1 MNEDENKSKV
11 VFVDL
16 EEYKQMGKVRKDP
29 DPVPRNTQKTAHVS
43 EEKKENV
50 KKEEKKPGKTDAP
63 AGTAKPDLE
72 SPPSFESII
81 EEKKK
86 ISETRKAPETGK
98 GSEVK
103 KEPSASEKTP
113 EKKSTAE
120 TKKPAEKPKTASAS
134 PAKKASGTYTAESG
148 RSTKK
153 WFYSI
158 AGATLVFGLIVYF
171 IWDYREKEIKE
182 NAFESVKTALDSE
195 NYDVID
201 SAENLIEDYPDDGRG
216 YEYLATAY
224 YGKGEYEKVLEVL
237 DDGRE
242 QAEDS
247 DYWEYSDLYSRAEI
261 RKQYYDTMKQ
271 ADEYAENGMTEEA
284 KEGYLAAIQV
294 EEELDDAYYALTDLY
309 ISQGEYDTAIEW
321 LDSVE
326 TNGEFTIT
334 ERSELREQ
342 CLQGRRN
349 VIMNNLET
357 LMKNKDYSGLQKW
370 FSDAD
375 NRAELEIGS
384 YEDLYYQNGSVTEEI
399 DSGTGL
405 ILSDTELYLG
415 EISNNQKN
423 GTGVRF
429 EHWNSSYS
437 VTDSS
442 WSNDEAN
449 GKFTYSYTNTED
461 KTANEVYSGTVKDNL
476 FNGDITCRQYCN
488 DGNIRTFYM
497 HAENGT
503 FDCIR
508 VLDEGYVYGESND
521 NWYVYYYSEDGLKG
535 HGV

>member
-29 DPVPRNTQKTAHVS
+29 DPVPQKAQKTAPVS
-43 EEKKENV
+43 EEKK
-50 KKEEKKPGKTDAP
+50 G
-63 AGTAKPDLE
+63 
-72 SPPSFESII
+72 
-81 EEKKK
+81 
-86 ISETRKAPETGK
+86 
-98 GSEVK
+98 
-103 KEPSASEKTP
+103 PSASEKIP
-113 EKKSTAE
+113 EKKSAAE
-120 TKKPAEKPKTASAS
+120 TKKAAEKPKTESAS
-134 PAKKASGTYTAESG
+134 SDEKASGTHTPESG
-148 RSTKK
+148 KTDKK
-153 WFYSI
+153 RKYYYLL
-158 AGATLVFGLIVYF
+158 GATLIFGLIVYS
-171 IWDYREKEIKE
+171 IWDYREKEIKK
-182 NAFESVKTALDSE
+182 NAFESVKTALENE
-195 NYDVID
+195 NYDIID
-201 SAENLIEDYPDDGRG
+201 SAENLIEDYPEEGRG

-224 YGKGEYEKVLEVL
+224 YGKGEYEKALEVL

-247 DYWEYSDLYSRAEI
+247 DYWEYSDLYSRTET
-261 RKQYYDTMKQ
+261 RKQYYDTIKQ

-309 ISQGEYDTAIEW
+309 ISQGDYDTAIEW
-321 LDSVE
+321 LDSVD
-326 TNGEFTIT
+326 TNGEFTVT

-342 CLQGRRN
+342 CLQGKRN
-349 VIMNNLET
+349 TVMKNLET
-357 LMKNKDYSGLQKW
+357 MMKNKDYSGLQKW

-375 NRAELEIGS
+375 NKLKLEMGL
-384 YEDLYYQNGSVTEEI
+384 YEELYYQNGSAVEGI

-461 KTANEVYSGTVKDNL
+461 KTANRVYSGTVKDNL

-508 VLDEGYVYGESND
+508 VLEEGYVYGESND
-521 NWYVYYYSEDGLKG
+521 HWYVYYYSEDGLKG